1 MTEGMPPEGGQQQP
15 LTRAQIF
22 ELKRSM
28 REQILNRAESDP
40 EWRQLFIDDP
50 ELAMREANFP
60 AAQQLQQQP
69 QGEVVGQM
77 ENWEKYG
84 WSIFGSGYT
93 PPRGRWQRK
102 WDGSMI
108 WAEYSSYYPPLR

>member
-1 MTEGMPPEGGQQQP
+1 MTESTPPEGGQQQLP
-15 LTRAQIF
+15 PTRAQIF
-22 ELKRSM
+22 ELKRSI
-28 REQILNRAESDP
+28 REQLLNRAESDP
-40 EWRQLFIDDP
+40 EFRQLFIDDP
-50 ELAMREANFP
+50 ELAMRELIE
-60 AAQQLQQQP
+60 QQ

-108 WAEYSSYYPPLR
+108 WADYSSYYPPLR

>member
-1 MTEGMPPEGGQQQP
+1 
-15 LTRAQIF
+15 
-22 ELKRSM
+22 M
-28 REQILNRAESDP
+28 REQILNRAESDS
-40 EWRQLFIDDP
+40 EFRQLLLDDP
-50 ELAMREANFP
+50 ELAMRE
-60 AAQQLQQQP
+60 LIQQP

-93 PPRGRWQRK
+93 PPRGHWQRK

-108 WAEYSSYYPPLR
+108 WIENPPYYPPLH